1 MKSSQIQTNKTPEKN
16 KMNNTISFMES
27 YKKKIEKKQKKM
39 NQLNKKI
46 RGNKIDIQNKLF
58 NLFDVKKHWKI
69 SELIKETQ
77 QPTAFLKQLLG
88 EIANYNCSKE
98 YKGYWILKEEYN

>member
-1 MKSSQIQTNKTPEKN
+1 
-16 KMNNTISFMES
+16 MEN

-39 NQLNKKI
+39 NQMNKKI